1 MAEISTGQCLS
12 TMQHDYQTG
21 LYRERERE
29 AASNSQLDEQF
40 SLFFLWRSASLFR
53 FYRFSSTDLFNSC
66 ML

>member
-1 MAEISTGQCLS
+1 MHTGTVLMAEISTGQCLS

-40 SLFFLWRSASLFR
+40 SLFFFMEISFSFQVLQILFH
-53 FYRFSSTDLFNSC
+53 
-66 ML
+66 